1 MKKMMLVKLEAAD
14 IPRAGD
20 WIERA
25 CISFGLDQT
34 EAFKVK
40 TCVVEAIN
48 NSIEH
53 AYEGQAGN
61 VTMSAWEENQ
71 QVKIEII
78 DEGREPEIREPC
90 SNSDELPDPYSER
103 GRGLAIIR
111 AWMDDLSM
119 TRTGS
124 SNVLCM
130 SKRIQQ

>member
-53 AYEGQAGN
+53 AYEGQVGN

>member
-1 MKKMMLVKLEAAD
+1 MKEMMLVQLEAAD

-20 WIERA
+20 WIEQA
-25 CISFGLDQT
+25 CISFGLNNS
-34 EAFKVK
+34 EALKVK

-48 NSIEH
+48 NCVEH

-61 VTMSAWEENQ
+61 VTMRVWEE
-71 QVKIEII
+71 
-78 DEGREPEIREPC
+78 DEQIQIQIVDDGQAPEITNPDP
-90 SNSDELPDPYSER
+90 NSGELPDPISDR
-103 GRGLAIIR
+103 GRGMAIMR

>member
-1 MKKMMLVKLEAAD
+1 MLVKLEAAD

-53 AYEGQAGN
+53 AYEGQVGN

-124 SNVLCM
+124 CNVLCM

>member
-48 NSIEH
+48 NSIAH
-53 AYEGQAGN
+53 AYEGQVGN

>member
-40 TCVVEAIN
+40 TCGVEAIN

-53 AYEGQAGN
+53 AYEGQVGN